1 MSTVKSAFH
10 SLLARIKDQSIFK
23 IEEQTQDKSKQL
35 RYSKKIEFTDK
46 VVREFLNKKIDMNKE
61 IDLSLLKDPYLLK
74 KDNFS
79 ILK

>member
-1 MSTVKSAFH
+1 MKVY
-10 SLLARIKDQSIFK
+10 
-23 IEEQTQDKSKQL
+23 KSKGGYYYKEVL
-35 RYSKKIEFTDK
+35 LKKEFTDK